1 MSIPLSPRR
10 RVPSGRMNM
19 PPLSCSSGTRGASC
33 GLDVRSEAQS
43 MSVVHL
49 ENLAETV
56 IAPEAKVRFVH
67 GESMTV
73 AYWSFTPSDFQPPP
87 HSQCHEQLIQVPDG
101 SLEVWIDGTSTILG
115 PGSVA
120 LVAAGKPHWARAVTD
135 CRVLDIFHP
144 VREDYRSG
152 NFAVIQA

>member
-1 MSIPLSPRR
+1 
-10 RVPSGRMNM
+10 
-19 PPLSCSSGTRGASC
+19 
-33 GLDVRSEAQS
+33 

-49 ENLAETV
+49 ENVAETV
-56 IAPEAKVRFVH
+56 FAPEAKVRFVH
-67 GESMTV
+67 GESMTL

-87 HSQCHEQLIQVPDG
+87 HSHPHEQLIQVLDG
-101 SLEVWIDGTSTILG
+101 TLEVWIEGTSTILG

-120 LVAAGKPHWARAVTD
+120 LVAPDKLHWARAVTD

-152 NFAVIQA
+152 DFGVIQA